1 MNIKIAIAY
10 HKPALIL
17 RGKNFLPLHV
27 GKTISHCDLEIQ
39 GDNTGDNISEKN
51 PLYCELTGIYWLW
64 KNTTADYKGL
74 MHYRRIFTIQKYH
87 WLYKFRI
94 LIKYYIR
101 QFVSPFY
108 PIKALGV
115 TKDYPA
121 GVKENYVKNAKR
133 LDSELESLLN
143 GVNIIVPEPMYEYI
157 STKCFFM
164 QNVPVWALTLTTDI
178 IKNEYPEFID
188 VWQKS
193 LKSYRLYQRNMFI
206 MDNCTFED
214 YCKRLFNILQIHEQR
229 SVSECYIL
237 DIYKEKV
244 YSRLSGYIAE
254 LFTSAYIMFSERNGK
269 IVKEVPLMIFDNS
282 QEYAER

>member
-10 HKPALIL
+10 HKPALII
-17 RGKNFLPLHV
+17 RGKNFIPLQV
-27 GKTISHCDLEIQ
+27 GKTISHYDLDIQ

-87 WLYKFRI
+87 CLYKFII

-101 QFVSPFY
+101 QLVSPFY

-115 TKDYPA
+115 TKDYQV
-121 GVKENYVKNAKR
+121 GVKEDYVKNAKR
-133 LDSELESLLN
+133 LDSKLESLLN

-157 STKCFFM
+157 STECFFM
-164 QNVPVWALTLTTDI
+164 QNVPMWALSLTTDI
-178 IKNEYPEFID
+178 IRTEYPDFVD

-193 LKSYRLYQRNMFI
+193 LKSYRQYQRNMFI
-206 MDNCTFED
+206 MDNSTFED
-214 YCKRLFNILQIHEQR
+214 YCRILFNILRIHEQR
-229 SVSECYIL
+229 SMNEGYIL
-237 DIYKEKV
+237 NIYKEKV

-254 LFTSAYIMFSERNGK
+254 LITSSYIMYCKRNGK
-269 IVKEVPLMIFDNS
+269 KVKEVPIMMFNN
-282 QEYAER
+282 